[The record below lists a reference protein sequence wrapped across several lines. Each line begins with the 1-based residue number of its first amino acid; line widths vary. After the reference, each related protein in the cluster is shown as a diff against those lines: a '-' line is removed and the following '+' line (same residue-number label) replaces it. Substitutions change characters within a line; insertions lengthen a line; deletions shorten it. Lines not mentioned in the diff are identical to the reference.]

1 MHPGAD
7 PVSGK
12 RPQEDSFAS
21 RVRQAHVTR
30 QSEKAD
36 SLLRR
41 VEPRIL
47 SSLREE
53 SIRFLLFESAMQK
66 HPGKAGVEACLLS
79 RLFPGASIGRTPCIH
94 HLPEE

>member
-12 RPQEDSFAS
+12 RLQEDSFAS

-41 VEPRIL
+41 VEPRIF

-66 HPGKAGVEACLLS
+66 HIKGRDYGNHQVYQGRVPGN
-79 RLFPGASIGRTPCIH
+79 H
-94 HLPEE
+94 

>member
-47 SSLREE
+47 SSLGEE
-53 SIRFLLFESAMQK
+53 SIRFFRVGSEPCGSIRK
-66 HPGKAGVEACLLS
+66 KAGK
-79 RLFPGASIGRTPCIH
+79 
-94 HLPEE
+94 

>member
-53 SIRFLLFESAMQK
+53 SIRFFRVGSEPCGSIRKKPANDEW
-66 HPGKAGVEACLLS
+66 HG
-79 RLFPGASIGRTPCIH
+79 RL
-94 HLPEE
+94 

>member
-53 SIRFLLFESAMQK
+53 SIRFFRVGSEPCGSLCQE
-66 HPGKAGVEACLLS
+66 HPRKLAYGGSSGYK
-79 RLFPGASIGRTPCIH
+79 
-94 HLPEE
+94 LP

>member
-53 SIRFLLFESAMQK
+53 SIRFLRSSEPCGSTQSR
-66 HPGKAGVEACLLS
+66 VEACL
-79 RLFPGASIGRTPCIH
+79 RQ
-94 HLPEE
+94 LP

>member
-12 RPQEDSFAS
+12 RLQEDSFAS

-53 SIRFLLFESAMQK
+53 SIRFFRVGSEPCGSIRKKPANDECRADYRMAWQII
-66 HPGKAGVEACLLS
+66 EW
-79 RLFPGASIGRTPCIH
+79 RLVS
-94 HLPEE
+94 